1 MLEWIKNN
9 YILILE
15 ITLLITFIAG
25 SITLYMK
32 YEEVL
37 DLLKSLLEL
46 LKKLKEEQSLEMLK
60 ELQTVVK
67 KMQAEIKK
75 GKVNIRELKESVET
89 LNTAV
94 FDGTAE
100 SEIPLTMG
108 NIVTQTGPVA
118 GHNYSGYEDIII
130 NIDILITYLQLVIVL
145 IIIFYIIKLIGSK

>member
-1 MLEWIKNN
+1 
-9 YILILE
+9 
-15 ITLLITFIAG
+15 
-25 SITLYMK
+25 
-32 YEEVL
+32 
-37 DLLKSLLEL
+37 
-46 LKKLKEEQSLEMLK
+46 MLK

-108 NIVTQTGPVA
+108 NIAIQTGPVT
-118 GHNYSGYEDIII
+118 GHNYRSYEDIIV
-130 NIDILITYLQLVIVL
+130 NTAIL
-145 IIIFYIIKLIGSK
+145 